1 VSAPRATHEAPT
13 ITLAELPGRP
23 CAIAA
28 SLEVVGDRW
37 SLLVV
42 REVALGNH
50 RFTEIARG
58 TGAPRDRL
66 TARLRD
72 LVDAGVLE
80 RRPYQGT
87 RCEYHLTPSGR
98 ELVPILERLY
108 AWGRAARRVARRP
121 RPTPTA
127 RRGAWTRRPHDQPH
141 RHRLGTPGVAHRV
154 LARPGQAGRGRAR
167 DARHRLPAGDGGR

>member
-1 VSAPRATHEAPT
+1 MLGNIAACPDHEQPTRRAT

-37 SLLVV
+37 ALLVV

-87 RCEYHLTPSGR
+87 RCEYHLTASGR

-108 AWGRAARRVARRP
+108 AWGRRHAVALDDP
-121 RPTPTA
+121 
-127 RRGAWTRRPHDQPH
+127 D
-141 RHRLGTPGVAHRV
+141 RHR
-154 LARPGQAGRGRAR
+154 RAPW
-167 DARHRLPAGDGGR
+167 RLDEET

>member
-1 VSAPRATHEAPT
+1 MPSDTSTRARERDPACATSPVGLTFKLMLGNIAACPRPRATDEAPT

-87 RCEYHLTPSGR
+87 RCEYHLTASGR

-108 AWGRAARRVARRP
+108 AWGRRHAVAP
-121 RPTPTA
+121 DDP
-127 RRGAWTRRPHDQPH
+127 D
-141 RHRLGTPGVAHRV
+141 RHR
-154 LARPGQAGRGRAR
+154 RAPW
-167 DARHRLPAGDGGR
+167 RLDEETS

>member
-1 VSAPRATHEAPT
+1 M
-13 ITLAELPGRP
+13 
-23 CAIAA
+23 
-28 SLEVVGDRW
+28 VGDRW
-37 SLLVV
+37 ALLIV

-87 RCEYHLTPSGR
+87 RCEYHLTASGR

-108 AWGRAARRVARRP
+108 AWGRRHAVAP
-121 RPTPTA
+121 DDP
-127 RRGAWTRRPHDQPH
+127 D
-141 RHRLGTPGVAHRV
+141 RHR
-154 LARPGQAGRGRAR
+154 RAPW
-167 DARHRLPAGDGGR
+167 RLDEETR